1 MGKKKAKAI
10 LAKVIKKITTTISF
24 LKSKK
29 AITDINHM
37 SYTITYALEY
47 VLHTLEFSPDDL
59 TVSVL
64 EKELKD
70 QPMADPNVRDIF
82 AMIIQND
89 EKQSFDEVTQHL
101 YDMVERLNKNATTI
115 VDAIDEQGCE
125 VVDIC
130 AYRSQVLDVA
140 HE

>member
-1 MGKKKAKAI
+1 
-10 LAKVIKKITTTISF
+10 
-24 LKSKK
+24 
-29 AITDINHM
+29 
-37 SYTITYALEY
+37 
-47 VLHTLEFSPDDL
+47 
-59 TVSVL
+59 
-64 EKELKD
+64 
-70 QPMADPNVRDIF
+70 MADLNVRDIF

-89 EKQSFDEVTQHL
+89 KKQSFDEVTQHL
-101 YDMVERLNKNATTI
+101 YNMVERLNENATTI